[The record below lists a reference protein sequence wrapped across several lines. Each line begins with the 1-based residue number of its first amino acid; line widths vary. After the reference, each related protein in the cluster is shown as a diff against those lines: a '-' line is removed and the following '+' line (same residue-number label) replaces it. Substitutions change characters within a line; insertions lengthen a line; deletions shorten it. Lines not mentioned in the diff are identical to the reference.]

1 MRNVNN
7 NKKNKKVC
15 GFPKVLVILGAALV
29 ATVFIVGMIISTRAL
44 NTDYMFKTKP
54 LGTKVGKANPSL
66 LGYLYSKFTD
76 DNDDKKLVDL
86 ETKHLVTDT
95 NVTDTKQIKQEVG
108 LVAKYCNDDLNN
120 KALFKDYN
128 LVHVGYKL
136 VLLTTDRYNAGKNP
150 DPSVDTQASNYDSAT
165 NGDFNEVK
173 PGDVVLVDTVTEEGE
188 TNKDFYVVVKKD
200 GKDVQESVFRVRIE
214 YDGTPTLKHQKDN
227 NGKLLYKAVDI
238 HGNEVKDSNGNVK
251 QFTFDS
257 DNNTTEGQNR
267 TLLKS
272 LTLKPV
278 TTGTGNNETN
288 KKTVQNL
295 QDTFTKGKM
304 FGVMK

>member
-1 MRNVNN
+1 MRNVHKNQ
-7 NKKNKKVC
+7 KNKKVC
-15 GFPKVLVILGAALV
+15 GVPKVLVILGAVLV

-44 NTDYMFKTKP
+44 NTDYVFKTKP
-54 LGTKVGKANPSL
+54 LGTKVGEANPSL

-108 LVAKYCNDDLNN
+108 LVAKYCNDDVNN

-150 DPSVDTQASNYDSAT
+150 DPSVYTQASNYDSAT

-173 PGDVVLVDTVTEEGE
+173 PGDVVLVDTATEEG
-188 TNKDFYVVVKKD
+188 
-200 GKDVQESVFRVRIE
+200 
-214 YDGTPTLKHQKDN
+214 
-227 NGKLLYKAVDI
+227 
-238 HGNEVKDSNGNVK
+238 
-251 QFTFDS
+251 
-257 DNNTTEGQNR
+257 
-267 TLLKS
+267 
-272 LTLKPV
+272 
-278 TTGTGNNETN
+278 
-288 KKTVQNL
+288 
-295 QDTFTKGKM
+295 
-304 FGVMK
+304 